1 VKEYQTSDIDK
12 FFCSKCEPKSGPTIY
27 KPRLNWHRHNFSDPD
42 ARLKPSQAGTPVFI
56 RELKQRNFKSDV
68 DVVIR
73 LRGQNLT
80 LPYLHGTGFSQ
91 PILIE
96 GKDGLG
102 LAVPQE
108 NFTVQD
114 IENYVGVLKNYQ

>member
-1 VKEYQTSDIDK
+1 MIIFHHLLVD
-12 FFCSKCEPKSGPTIY
+12 F
-27 KPRLNWHRHNFSDPD
+27 
-42 ARLKPSQAGTPVFI
+42 
-56 RELKQRNFKSDV
+56 SDV